1 MPPFS
6 LTGKTALITG
16 SSSGLGFEI
25 AKLFASSG
33 ATVWINGR
41 RQSAVNKAVADIQNM
56 GGDAAPL
63 CVDVTDDAAIE
74 QAFIKI
80 ADLGLDILVN
90 NVGLRD
96 RRQLPAFSKADV
108 SRLIEADLIAPFML
122 AQKAAN
128 LMIAAGN
135 GGRIINISSIAGLI
149 AQPGDAVYTTAK
161 AGING
166 LTRALAAELGPHGI
180 TANAIAPGFFKTAPN
195 IEASKDPTIAA
206 RLKAATSLGRWGDP
220 KELAPAALFLASSEA
235 SYITGQILAVDGGY
249 TAHY

>member
-108 SRLIEADLIAPFML
+108 SRLIEVDLIAPFML

-195 IEASKDPTIAA
+195 IEASRDPTIAA